1 MPDFPEDSVLPA
13 FVQAKPSE
21 RESTPLEAEVV
32 ALFDEMR
39 ERLLRYLLT
48 FRLLVIQ
55 DCEEIVQEAFLAL
68 FRHLHQGRARH
79 NLQAWLFRVAH
90 NLALKRIQR
99 TRRDSQNVVELSNG
113 VAELAADPALNP
125 EEALTHSE
133 ARRRLT
139 RVVEALSDQDRQCL
153 ALRAEGLRYREIA
166 EVLDISLGSVS
177 KSLERSLARIV
188 KVAERC

>member
-1 MPDFPEDSVLPA
+1 
-13 FVQAKPSE
+13 
-21 RESTPLEAEVV
+21 
-32 ALFDEMR
+32 
-39 ERLLRYLLT
+39 
-48 FRLLVIQ
+48 
-55 DCEEIVQEAFLAL
+55 
-68 FRHLHQGRARH
+68 
-79 NLQAWLFRVAH
+79 
-90 NLALKRIQR
+90 
-99 TRRDSQNVVELSNG
+99 
-113 VAELAADPALNP
+113 LAADPALNP